1 MKLRN
6 NFRKDNFKYLSSNTQ
21 TFKAHCMLSECS
33 HITAAGIVLDPPRK
47 HYIAHQRLILHF
59 HISSWWEGG
68 HPQKWAHLPSTMV
81 LAQCWINHFHYFIL
95 EKWKKKSM
103 MSNRISNCQFLTK
116 RLKLNESFSKKVF
129 SSISVVFAASSDSSR
144 MRVVPTSN
152 FAQGWG
158 PMHTASSVCVLYQ
171 QRQPEAPTAFC
182 KKKT

>member
-1 MKLRN
+1 M
-6 NFRKDNFKYLSSNTQ
+6 Q
-21 TFKAHCMLSECS
+21 AFKAHYMLNECS
-33 HITAAGIVLDPPRK
+33 HITAAGIVLDLPRK

-68 HPQKWAHLPSTMV
+68 HPQKWVHLPSTMV
-81 LAQCWINHFHYFIL
+81 LAQCWINHLHYFIL

-116 RLKLNESFSKKVF
+116 RLKLNEDFSKKIFFINLSCVC
-129 SSISVVFAASSDSSR
+129 SKLGQLKDESC
-144 MRVVPTSN
+144 VPTSN

-158 PMHTASSVCVLYQ
+158 PMHTASPVCVLYQ

-182 KKKT
+182 SKKKTLSNTARS